1 MRYAVECE
9 RCHGPLGEG
18 DVQMY
23 WPRLA
28 GQHYVYLLRQLQD
41 TAHDRRPGM
50 NPAHVQMLGRL
61 SPEEMRGVADYLSR
75 VSPDLNSLGPR

>member
-1 MRYAVECE
+1 
-9 RCHGPLGEG
+9 
-18 DVQMY
+18 
-23 WPRLA
+23 
-28 GQHYVYLLRQLQD
+28 
-41 TAHDRRPGM
+41 M